1 MANSQL
7 PLMPRGMRYLAAVS
21 RLCKVKQSIR
31 RKDLGVCPVPDRSE
45 AARGGKLRTA
55 ARAKCPTARSTNTS
69 AECGR
74 KSPKGAGSG
83 AVNQII
89 RTLDAWRA
97 DGQPILLAA
106 VYETI
111 GSTYSKAGHRAR
123 P

>member
-1 MANSQL
+1 
-7 PLMPRGMRYLAAVS
+7 
-21 RLCKVKQSIR
+21 
-31 RKDLGVCPVPDRSE
+31 
-45 AARGGKLRTA
+45 
-55 ARAKCPTARSTNTS
+55 
-69 AECGR
+69 
-74 KSPKGAGSG
+74 
-83 AVNQII
+83 VNQII